1 MATAGTGREPLEEKA
16 YLVVA
21 ALADGEPVDPNALK
35 PALAEPA
42 VRDYLVD
49 LIALRQAVVT
59 AAATSDVRWRE
70 RRSIWSRRGWLTAAA
85 AILLSLTTG
94 YFAGQRTGMQAAAA
108 PAVETV
114 VHLDGPVA
122 GPPKP
127 TRVISLKPGVNW
139 TEKAGER

>member
-1 MATAGTGREPLEEKA
+1 MATDEAGRDSLDEQA

-21 ALADGEPVDPNALK
+21 ALADGEPVDPDGLRLAL
-35 PALAEPA
+35 EQSA

-49 LIALRQAVVT
+49 LMALRQTVAAV
-59 AAATSDVRWRE
+59 AATSDVRWRE

-85 AILLSLTTG
+85 AVVLSLTAG
-94 YFAGQRTGMQAAAA
+94 YVAGQRSGVQAAAA

-114 VHLDGPVA
+114 VHLDGAVTA
-122 GPPKP
+122 PKP
-127 TRVISLKPGVNW
+127 TRVISLRPGVNW